1 MIDDAGVRLM
11 LLAVSLP
18 LSLLAAHLMGLAV
31 KHLLRGRVQLSGT
44 TITVV
49 SVVGMSAGIFL
60 VGAFDLASDL
70 WSPVTVMTA
79 FVVDAVVLTLV
90 GAVLARLHPRAEL
103 PPVAEV
109 IAAGESDRVEF
120 KSSARWNLRT
130 DQRDDRMEL
139 VVAKTVAAF
148 LNSGGGTL
156 LIGVAD
162 DGDMLGLAADF
173 ATLKQPDADRFE
185 LWLRDMLT
193 TRLGG
198 HAATLPRIDFAA
210 VPGSDDVVCRV
221 MCPPS
226 PGPVYLRAP
235 KSGAQELWVRVGNST
250 RALQVGEAIE
260 YVAVRWP
267 MPFGSRLRAHLRR
280 LGDLAVRS

>member
-1 MIDDAGVRLM
+1 MTDDAGVRLM
-11 LLAVSLP
+11 LLALSLP

-70 WSPVTVMTA
+70 WSPVTVLTA
-79 FVVDAVVLTLV
+79 FVVDAVVLTVV

-198 HAATLPRIDFAA
+198 NAAALPRIDFAA
-210 VPGSDDVVCRV
+210 VPDSDDVVCRV
-221 MCPPS
+221 TCPPS

-235 KSGAQELWVRVGNST
+235 KGGAQELWVRVGNST

-260 YVAVRWP
+260 YVVVRWP

-280 LGDLAVRS
+280 WGGPAARS